1 MAKCIECGNSFG
13 FFELTEKR
21 CKSCYDKVFP
31 KCDTCFQ
38 EFSSSEMVGGSCE
51 SCHEKQEKKAKAAQ
65 LKAEKEIEQKKVKDQ
80 YRQSSVESLQGASV
94 KTVFVASEKSAA
106 PGIFSDRLG
115 GNVNGELLASSIE
128 RACNQLMSEGYK
140 IVEIT
145 PINSGLVVHDPNVG
159 YGYGGYTS
167 GVVITASTV

>member
-51 SCHEKQEKKAKAAQ
+51 SCHEKQE
-65 LKAEKEIEQKKVKDQ
+65 KKVKDQ